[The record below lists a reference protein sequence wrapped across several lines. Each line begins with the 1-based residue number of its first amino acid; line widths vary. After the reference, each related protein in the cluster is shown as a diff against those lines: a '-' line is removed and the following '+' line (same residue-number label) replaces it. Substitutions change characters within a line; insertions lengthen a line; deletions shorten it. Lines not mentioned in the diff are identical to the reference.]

1 MSTKN
6 GAREGPGEPREVLGD
21 PRGLP
26 GVPGGGQGSRLD
38 SRGPLL
44 GAIWPPFWMPFSIP
58 FSSEFRAAFFNDF
71 KKLSA
76 SLLAPFW
83 EPKSIQ
89 EGLGREKVDLQKP
102 LFYLSKTILFEL
114 GGPPGLPKSLP
125 ETTSK
130 FIPIV

>member
-1 MSTKN
+1 MVPE
-6 GAREGPGEPREVLGD
+6 RVPGSPREVLGD

-26 GVPGGGQGSRLD
+26 GVPGGGQGSRFD

-44 GAIWPPFWMPFSIP
+44 GAVRRPFWVSFSIP
-58 FSSEFRAAFFNDF
+58 FSNEFRAVFFNDF

-76 SLLAPFW
+76 SILAPFW

-114 GGPPGLPKSLP
+114 GGSPGIPKSLP
-125 ETTSK
+125 EATSK
-130 FIPIV
+130 FIHIF